1 MLLNSLSTAWPGR
14 QGVRSQRARV
24 CVCVVMAVCA
34 HVYVNVQEGRRDNTW
49 PENSCLKAEQTGHR
63 GAEPSCT
70 ESH

>member
-1 MLLNSLSTAWPGR
+1 MAGKA
-14 QGVRSQRARV
+14 GSQEPADQSVCV

-34 HVYVNVQEGRRDNTW
+34 HVYVNVQEERRDNTW

-63 GAEPSCT
+63 GAEPSRT